1 MKKMRGYVIRKEV
14 IEMNLFSRLSEMRLI
29 EEWVPVLDWLLD
41 DSRFSAERGWN
52 QQKKTSFTNEVKK
65 RFNNWIITKLK
76 DATWEPQPQKTHY
89 VKMTKDGSVGESFV
103 RHIRNGIAHGNT
115 EIVRQRQDENK
126 AAITL
131 LKIYDYKISKG
142 TQNQTAYIKMPVN
155 ELVDIYKLYIEI
167 QEKGMESTSKK
178 AKSA

>member
-155 ELVDIYKLYIEI
+155 ELVDILSDIGIVSSLKFAH
-167 QEKGMESTSKK
+167 S
-178 AKSA
+178 